1 MIIADCAATPKRL
14 QNRSSFVLPAVL
26 ALSSMWGYAEFIVI
40 PELQSEAARTG
51 RPRGNLSDL
60 YPRWLGARELLLH
73 GRDPYA
79 ADLTREIQMGYYGR
93 VLEPSRPN
101 EPKDQEGFVY
111 PVYVVFL
118 LAPTVHL
125 PFRVVQRGFRDLL
138 VLLTALS
145 VPLWLSFTSYRLSR
159 AAQLTWILL
168 TLGSVPALQGIKLQQ
183 LSLVVCSMIA
193 ATGAAIHKRK
203 FVLAGILL
211 ALATIKPQLVAL
223 PTGWLFLWILGDWRG
238 RQRLAW
244 SFLLAMA
251 ALITGGLVV
260 LPGWIAH
267 FWRATMD
274 YERYTGGWK
283 SILDYA
289 LTSPYGKVASV
300 LIVVA
305 VLAVGWVL
313 RGSSPE
319 STPFVWGFSLTLAA
333 TVLVLPMIWPYN
345 QFLLLPGLM
354 LAGRSSSSLWQKGA
368 LWRLLLVGTAS
379 TVLWPCLAAAA
390 MLLSLIFLPLRTV
403 LAAWTVPLKTALLPP
418 VFVAVVLAAYPI
430 APFLSTRIVPEFE
443 NSAPDQSTIR
453 S

>member
-1 MIIADCAATPKRL
+1 MITADSAATPKRL
-14 QNRSSFVLPAVL
+14 QNRSSFVLPALV
-26 ALSSMWGYAEFIVI
+26 AISSMWGYAEYIVI
-40 PELQSEAARTG
+40 PQLQREAARTG

-79 ADLTREIQMGYYGR
+79 ADLTREIQIGYYGR
-93 VLEPSRPN
+93 VLDPSLPN
-101 EPKDQEGFVY
+101 DPKDQEGFVY

-125 PFRVVQRGFRDLL
+125 PFRVVQTGFRDLL

-145 VPLWLSFTSYRLSR
+145 IPLWLLFTSYRLSP
-159 AAQLTWILL
+159 AAQLSWILL
-168 TLGSVPALQGIKLQQ
+168 TLGSLPALQGIKLQQ
-183 LSLVVCSMIA
+183 LSLLVCSMIA
-193 ATGAAIHKRK
+193 ASAAAVHKRK

-223 PTGWLFLWILGDWRG
+223 PSGWLFLWILGDWRG

-244 SFLLAMA
+244 SFLLAMT
-251 ALITGGLVV
+251 ALIAGGLVV
-260 LPGWIAH
+260 LPGWISR

-274 YERYTGGWK
+274 YERYTGGWR

-289 LTSPYGKVASV
+289 LSSPGGKIASV
-300 LIVVA
+300 LIIIA
-305 VLAVGWVL
+305 VLAIGWIL

-319 STPFVWGFSLTLAA
+319 STPFVWGFSLTLTA

-354 LAGRSSSSLWQKGA
+354 LAGRSLSSLWQKGA
-368 LWRLLLVGTAS
+368 LWRLLLVGTAV

-403 LAAWTVPLKTALLPP
+403 QAAWTVPLMTALLPP
-418 VFVAVVLAAYPI
+418 LFVAGLLAAYPV
-430 APFLSTRIVPEFE
+430 APLLSTRIVPAFE
-443 NSAPDQSTIR
+443 NSESDQSTIHG
-453 S
+453 